1 MTPRHRIVRSLAS
14 MAPLV
19 LGASLM
25 AAPTAS
31 ADTTDTATAAAAANA
46 VTVRIDPSYQQ
57 QKFEGWGTSLVWF
70 ANATGNYPEPI
81 RRQLVDMLFGED
93 GLGLNIARYNIGG
106 GNAPDVRK
114 DYMKAGATMDGF
126 WKAPEGTTRQ
136 DMEWWDPDD
145 PDHWNWDADAGQRWW
160 VDQIKDKVDTWEA
173 FSNSPPWFQTVSG
186 YVSGGFDANTDQIR
200 ADRVDEF
207 ATYLVK
213 VAERLEQKHGIDFD
227 TIAPLNEP
235 NTNYWGTQ
243 IGANGQPTGGRQ
255 EGAHAGPALQQKVLL
270 ALDKALEGART
281 DAEISAMDETNP
293 TIFTQN
299 WNAYDASARA
309 AVPQLNVHTYGTGM
323 RTSARDIAK
332 GAGKKLWMS
341 EVEGTWGTGSDFT
354 SMEPGLGIATRMV
367 DDMREL
373 EPSAWVFWQPIEDS
387 IPQAA
392 AGKNWGSIHVPF
404 NCTATDTLETCP
416 IRANSKFHT
425 IRNFTHHI
433 RPGDHFVKV
442 DDPSSVAAVRK
453 SGRSATVVH
462 VNGGTTA
469 RSVTLDLSRFRK
481 IDAGA
486 TVTPVVTSAG
496 GALVKGAP
504 VPVTD
509 RSATLDVP
517 AKSVTTFLVD
527 GVRGA
532 DKDAALVQPGHVY
545 RLQGAQS
552 GKAFAPSQ
560 DGTGVVLRTTDAA
573 SARQLWSI
581 EQLTS
586 GTGNRER
593 YALTNAETRRRLAV
607 RDNQAVLEEATGGEV
622 PEAAQWLMSTTGDG
636 SWTLV
641 NAATG
646 RLLDVTGQ
654 SSADGA
660 KVSTY
665 TPTSADNQRW
675 AVSDETVLSTER
687 AEAFTVPGLRPKLPE
702 TVTPVVRDGARGSLP
717 VVWELPA
724 DRKWR
729 KSGTVRVKGEATD
742 VLGRKVPAEALV
754 TVDTIASTV
763 PGRAKTYQG
772 GEPELPRSVVGVG
785 RDGGR
790 TALPVTWD
798 QAPDGAFDEKGVVTV
813 TGRAEVVDGSTVDA
827 TVRVQVTGAS
837 ETNIAP
843 DTGVT
848 VAATYTESGYSAE
861 RLRNGNTAEKAWSN
875 WRSGTKNPSDTI
887 TFGLP
892 KARDLSR
899 IVAHFHRDGTNVS
912 FPQSLKVQVRAV
924 ADGPWTDA
932 GDSVAVGTEGTPVVE
947 VPLDAGPVTGVRV
960 VMTARQGGYITMGEV
975 EVFAKSPGVSSDA
988 AATAIEV
995 AGKGIESFD
1004 PDTTAYRV
1012 ATADPSRA
1020 EVTATARDPY
1030 ATVEVDRVGDTS
1042 AVVTVTSE
1050 DGSRTRE
1057 YRITLVRP

>member
-1 MTPRHRIVRSLAS
+1 

-136 DMEWWDPDD
+136 DMEWWDPND

-496 GALVKGAP
+496 GALVKGTP

-702 TVTPVVRDGARGSLP
+702 TVAPVVRDGARGSLP

>member
-1 MTPRHRIVRSLAS
+1 MV
-14 MAPLV
+14 PLV
-19 LGASLM
+19 LGAGLM
-25 AAPTAS
+25 SAPP
-31 ADTTDTATAAAAANA
+31 ATADATVPAAQNA

-57 QKFEGWGTSLVWF
+57 QEFEGWGTSLVWF

-81 RRQLVDMLFGED
+81 RRRLVDMLFGED
-93 GLGLNIARYNIGG
+93 GLNLNIARYNIGG

-136 DMEWWDPDD
+136 DMEWWDPDN
-145 PDHWNWDADAGQRWW
+145 PDHWDWDADSGQRWW
-160 VDQIKDKVDTWEA
+160 VDQVKDKITKWEA
-173 FSNSPPWFQTVSG
+173 FSNSPPWFQTVNG

-207 ATYLVK
+207 AAYLVRVTEEMEK
-213 VAERLEQKHGIDFD
+213 RHGIDFD

-270 ALDKALEGART
+270 ALDKALEGAAT

-299 WNAYDASARA
+299 WNAYDAAARA

-332 GAGKKLWMS
+332 GADKKLWMS

-373 EPSAWVFWQPIEDS
+373 EPSAWVFWQPVEDS

-433 RPGDHFVKV
+433 RPGDRFVKV

-462 VNGGTTA
+462 VNSGTTA

-481 IDAGA
+481 VASDA
-486 TVTPVVTSAG
+486 TVTPVVTSAD
-496 GALVKGAP
+496 GALVKGTP

-509 RSATLDVP
+509 LSATLDVP
-517 AKSVTTFLVD
+517 AKSVTTFLVE

-532 DKDAALVQPGHVY
+532 AKDAALVQPDHVY
-545 RLQGAQS
+545 RLQGTQS
-552 GKAFAPSQ
+552 GKSLTPSQ
-560 DGTGVVLRTTDAA
+560 DGTGVVLRTNDAA
-573 SARQLWSI
+573 SVRQLWAVK
-581 EQLTS
+581 QLTP
-586 GTGNRER
+586 GTDNRER
-593 YALTNAETRRRLAV
+593 YALTNAGTGRRLAV
-607 RDNQAVLEEATGGEV
+607 RDNQAVLDDPADGEV
-622 PEAAQWLMSTTGDG
+622 PAAAQWVMSTTGDG
-636 SWTLV
+636 SWTFV

-665 TPTSADNQRW
+665 TPTSANNQLW
-675 AVSDETVLSTER
+675 AVRDETVQSTEP
-687 AEAFTVPGLRPKLPE
+687 AEAFTVPEVRPKLPE
-702 TVTPVVRDGARGSLP
+702 TVTPVFPDGARGSLP
-717 VVWELPA
+717 VEWNLPA

-729 KSGTVRVKGEATD
+729 KPGTVRVKGEATD
-742 VLGRKVPAEALV
+742 VLGRRIPAEALV
-754 TVDTIASTV
+754 TVDTITSTA
-763 PGRAKTYQG
+763 PGRAKTYEG
-772 GEPELPRSVVGVG
+772 GEPALPTTVVGIG
-785 RDGGR
+785 RHGGR
-790 TALPVTWD
+790 TSLPVTWD
-798 QAPDGAFDEKGVVTV
+798 TAPDGAFDRTGVVTLSG
-813 TGRAEVVDGSTVDA
+813 TAEAVDGSTVDA
-827 TVRVQVTGAS
+827 TVRVQVTEAA

-843 DTGVT
+843 DAGVS
-848 VAATYTESGYSAE
+848 VAATFTESGYSAE

-875 WRSGTKNPSDTI
+875 WKSGTKNPSDTI

-892 KARDLSR
+892 KARDLNR

-912 FPQSLKVQVRAV
+912 FPQSLKVQVQAT
-924 ADGPWTDA
+924 ANGPWTDA
-932 GDSVAVGTEGTPVVE
+932 GGSVAVGTEGTPVID
-947 VPLDAGPVTGVRV
+947 VPLHAGPVTGVRV
-960 VMTARQGGYITMGEV
+960 VMTARQGGYITMGEI
-975 EVFAKSPGVSSDA
+975 EVYARTPGVSSDA
-988 AATAIEV
+988 AASSVEV
-995 AGKGIESFD
+995 AGKPIGSFD

-1012 ATADPSRA
+1012 VTDDPARA

-1030 ATVEVDRVGDTS
+1030 ATVTVDSDDRTDGSGRRS
-1042 AVVTVTSE
+1042 AVVTVRSE
-1050 DGSRTRE
+1050 DGSQTRK
-1057 YRITLVRP
+1057 YRIELVRG

>member
-1 MTPRHRIVRSLAS
+1 

-19 LGASLM
+19 LGTSLM
-25 AAPTAS
+25 AAPTAT
-31 ADTTDTATAAAAANA
+31 ADTSASAAPGA

-57 QKFEGWGTSLVWF
+57 QEFEGWGTSLVWF
-70 ANATGNYPEPI
+70 ANATGNYPEPV
-81 RRQLVDMLFGED
+81 RRQLVDMLFGDD
-93 GLGLNIARYNIGG
+93 GLGLTIARYNIGG

-126 WKAPEGTTRQ
+126 WKAPEGITRK
-136 DMEWWDPDD
+136 DMEWWDPND
-145 PDHWNWDADAGQRWW
+145 PDHWNWDADSGQRWW

-207 ATYLVK
+207 AGYLVR
-213 VAERLEQKHGIDFD
+213 VTEELEKRHGIDFD

-255 EGAHAGPALQQKVLL
+255 EGAHAGPALQQKVVL

-309 AVPQLNVHTYGTGM
+309 ALPQLNVHTYGTGM

-332 GAGKKLWMS
+332 GADKKLWMS
-341 EVEGTWGTGSDFT
+341 EVEGTWGTGTDFT

-373 EPSAWVFWQPIEDS
+373 EPSAWVFWQPVEDS

-433 RPGDHFVKV
+433 RPGDHFVKT
-442 DDPSSVAAVRK
+442 DDPSSVAAVKR
-453 SGRSATVVH
+453 SGRAASVVH
-462 VNGGTTA
+462 VNSGTTA
-469 RSVTLDLSRFRK
+469 RSVTLDLSRFGKVSSR
-481 IDAGA
+481 A
-486 TVTPVVTSAG
+486 TVTPVVTSDA
-496 GALVKGAP
+496 GALVEGDP
-504 VPVTD
+504 VRVKD

-517 AKSVTTFLVD
+517 AKSVTTFLVE
-527 GVRGA
+527 GVGGVA
-532 DKDAALVQPGHVY
+532 KDAALVRPGHVY
-545 RLQGAQS
+545 RLQGTQS
-552 GKAFAPSQ
+552 GKSLTPSE
-560 DGTGVVLRTTDAA
+560 DGTGVVIRTTDAS
-573 SARQLWSI
+573 SARQLWSV
-581 EQLTS
+581 EQLTP

-593 YALTNAETRRRLAV
+593 YALTNAGTGGRLAV
-607 RDNQAVLEEATGGEV
+607 RDNQAVLEDPADGEV
-622 PEAAQWLMSTTGDG
+622 PAAAQWVMSTTGDG
-636 SWTLV
+636 SWTFV

-646 RLLDVTGQ
+646 RLVDVTGQ

-665 TPTSADNQRW
+665 TPTSVANQRW
-675 AVSDETVLSTER
+675 AVTDETVLRTER

-702 TVTPVVRDGARGSLP
+702 TVTPVFRDGARGSLP
-717 VVWELPA
+717 VVWDLPS

-729 KSGTVRVKGEATD
+729 RPGTVRVTGEATD
-742 VLGRKVPAEALV
+742 ALGRKLPAKALV

-763 PGRAKTYQG
+763 PARAKTYVG
-772 GEPELPRSVVGVG
+772 GAPELPATVVGIG
-785 RDGGR
+785 RHGGR
-790 TALPVTWD
+790 TTLPVTWD
-798 QAPDGAFDEKGVVTV
+798 AAPDGAFDKAGVVTLPG
-813 TGRAEVVDGSTVDA
+813 TAEVVDGGEVDA
-827 TVRVQVTGAS
+827 TVRVQVTEAS
-837 ETNIAP
+837 ATNIAP
-843 DTGVT
+843 DAGVS
-848 VAATYTESGYSAE
+848 VAATFTESGYSAE
-861 RLRNGNTAEKAWSN
+861 RLRNGDTAEKAWSN
-875 WRSGTKNPSDTI
+875 WRSGTKNPSDTVAF
-887 TFGLP
+887 TLP
-892 KARDLSR
+892 KARDLTR
-899 IVAHFHRDGTNVS
+899 IVAHFHRDGSNVS
-912 FPQSLKVQVRAV
+912 FPESLKVQVQA
-924 ADGPWTDA
+924 AENGPWTDA
-932 GDSVAVGTEGTPVVE
+932 SGSVAVGSEGTPVID

-960 VMTARQGGYITMGEV
+960 VMTARPGGYITMGEI
-975 EVFAKSPGVSSDA
+975 EVFAKAPGVSSDTA
-988 AATAIEV
+988 ASSIEV
-995 AGKGIESFD
+995 DGKPIRSFD
-1004 PDTTAYRV
+1004 PETTTYRV
-1012 ATADPSRA
+1012 ATDNPGRA

-1030 ATVEVDRVGDTS
+1030 ATVTVDRTGGSGGYGGYGRTS
-1042 AVVTVTSE
+1042 AVVTVTGE
-1050 DGSRTRE
+1050 DGTQTRK
-1057 YRITLVRP
+1057 YRIELVRR

>member
-1 MTPRHRIVRSLAS
+1 